1 MSEQRVRLE
10 QAVVQLEELTAQLR
24 DGVADT
30 ELATR
35 LADRAL
41 ELSAEIS
48 EFLPRVIREIE
59 DEAKRRGAPAGRSGR
74 LRGVCS

>member
-35 LADRAL
+35 RADRAL

-59 DEAKRRGAPAGRSGR
+59 DEAQGRTGGS
-74 LRGVCS
+74 

>member
-59 DEAKRRGAPAGRSGR
+59 DEAQGRTGGS
-74 LRGVCS
+74 

>member
-24 DGVADT
+24 DGGADT

-59 DEAKRRGAPAGRSGR
+59 DEAQGRTGGS
-74 LRGVCS
+74 

>member
-35 LADRAL
+35 LADQAL

-48 EFLPRVIREIE
+48 EFLPR
-59 DEAKRRGAPAGRSGR
+59 
-74 LRGVCS
+74 

>member
-10 QAVVQLEELTAQLR
+10 QAVVRLEEVAAQLR
-24 DGVADT
+24 DGVTDT

-35 LADRAL
+35 LADQAL
-41 ELSAEIS
+41 ALSAEIS

-59 DEAKRRGAPAGRSGR
+59 DEAQGRTGRSQ
-74 LRGVCS
+74 

>member
-10 QAVVQLEELTAQLR
+10 QAVVQLEEVTAQLR

-59 DEAKRRGAPAGRSGR
+59 DEAQGRTGGS
-74 LRGVCS
+74 

>member
-24 DGVADT
+24 GGVADT

-59 DEAKRRGAPAGRSGR
+59 DEAQGRTGGS
-74 LRGVCS
+74 

>member
-35 LADRAL
+35 LADQAL

-59 DEAKRRGAPAGRSGR
+59 DEAQGRTGGS
-74 LRGVCS
+74 

>member
-10 QAVVQLEELTAQLR
+10 QAVVQLEEVTAQLR

-30 ELATR
+30 ELAAR

-41 ELSAEIS
+41 ELSAQIS

-59 DEAKRRGAPAGRSGR
+59 DEAQGRTGGS
-74 LRGVCS
+74 